1 LRHAP
6 NPGCRD
12 AILELLEATGRPMK
26 ARDIVTALAGKW
38 PQNSVFGWLSQM
50 RNVGDLRRD
59 VPGGPY
65 RARQMA
71 P

>member
-1 LRHAP
+1 
-6 NPGCRD
+6 
-12 AILELLEATGRPMK
+12 MK
-26 ARDIVTALAGKW
+26 AREIVNALAGKW